1 MEQMKNQCSMEETR
15 LIKLVLF
22 LGIVFVGFV
31 AYTGIDVTQEYQAVS
46 EIRDNALTK
55 VVDPLSKT
63 VLSGAA
69 NSNLDEI
76 INGAVNKL
84 KDAGGNQ

>member
-1 MEQMKNQCSMEETR
+1 MEETKV
-15 LIKLVLF
+15 IKLVLF

-76 INGAVNKL
+76 INDAVNKL

>member
-1 MEQMKNQCSMEETR
+1 MGQMKNQCSMEETR
-15 LIKLVLF
+15 VIKLVLF
-22 LGIVFVGFV
+22 LGIVFIGIV
-31 AYTGIDVTQEYQAVS
+31 AYTGIDVSKEYQAVS
-46 EIRDNALTK
+46 EIRDDALTK
-55 VVDPLSKT
+55 VVDPISKT

-84 KDAGGNQ
+84 KAGGNQ

>member
-1 MEQMKNQCSMEETR
+1 M
-15 LIKLVLF
+15 LKLVLF
-22 LGIVFVGFV
+22 LGIIFIGFV

-46 EIRDNALTK
+46 EIRDDALTK
-55 VVDPLSKT
+55 VVDPLTKT

-76 INGAVNKL
+76 VNGAITKL

>member
-1 MEQMKNQCSMEETR
+1 MEETKV
-15 LIKLVLF
+15 IKLVLF

-63 VLSGAA
+63 VLNGAA

-76 INGAVNKL
+76 INDAVNKL

>member
-1 MEQMKNQCSMEETR
+1 MEETR
-15 LIKLVLF
+15 VIKLVLF

-69 NSNLDEI
+69 NSNLGEI

-84 KDAGGNQ
+84 QNAGGNQ